1 MGSYALGG
9 GEWQWGWGPQDDHD
23 SIAAIRRAFDLGV
36 NWVDTAP
43 AYGLGRAEEVVGQAI
58 AGRRGEIIV
67 GTKCGLAWDAGSPN
81 VYGRLKADSI
91 RREIDSSLRRLNV
104 DYIDLYQIH

>member
-9 GEWQWGWGPQDDHD
+9 GEWQWGWGPQDDQD
-23 SIAAIRRAFDLGV
+23 SIAAIRRGFDLGA

-58 AGRRGEIIV
+58 AGRRNELIV
-67 GTKCGLAWDAGSPN
+67 ATKCGLGWEAGSPN
-81 VYGRLKADSI
+81 VYGS
-91 RREIDSSLRRLNV
+91 
-104 DYIDLYQIH
+104 